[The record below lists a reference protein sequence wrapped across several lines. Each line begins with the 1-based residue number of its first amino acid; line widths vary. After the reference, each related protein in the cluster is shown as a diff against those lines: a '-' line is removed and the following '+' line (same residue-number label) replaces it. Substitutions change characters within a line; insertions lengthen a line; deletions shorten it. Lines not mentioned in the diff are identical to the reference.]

1 MIVTV
6 TVIVISAA
14 QTLWGEKETDIEDI
28 TSQVREI
35 DQAVNTFECGYDVSL
50 RHCLSDANFY
60 KIVHW
65 YKTRYLLA
73 DVVLSSILP

>member
-1 MIVTV
+1 M

-50 RHCLSDANFY
+50 QIFTSLFTGTKLDICLQMSCSLVSY
-60 KIVHW
+60 LKIG
-65 YKTRYLLA
+65 R
-73 DVVLSSILP
+73 